1 MNYLLPSK
9 EIKMDRDLMADIGVV
24 VSIISV
30 FFVIAIFMC

>member
-9 EIKMDRDLMADIGVV
+9 EIKMDRDLMADVGIV

-30 FFVIAIFMC
+30 FFVITIFMC